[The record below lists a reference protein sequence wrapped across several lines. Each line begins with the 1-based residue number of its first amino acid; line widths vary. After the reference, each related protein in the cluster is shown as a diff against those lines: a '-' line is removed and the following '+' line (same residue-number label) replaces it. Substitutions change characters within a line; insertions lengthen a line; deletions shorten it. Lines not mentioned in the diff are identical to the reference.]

1 MQTKTYLNTEEA
13 ADYLHIKERKLYE
26 LVANGGV
33 PCSKVTGK
41 WLFPRTALDRWI
53 EAGLTMPA
61 GVSAQ
66 DAPPIMGGSH
76 DPLLEWAVRQSGSG
90 LAMLPEGSE
99 AGLERLAKYEVC
111 AAAVHLHSGSDDDD
125 QANIIGLMQSHA
137 LHDGVLVHCVKR
149 EQGLLVAPGNPLAL
163 RDVRHARES
172 KARFGLR
179 QKGAGAQLLLERLIT
194 RDGGSVTDVMAGISP
209 FATGQDLA
217 MAIRNRD
224 VDCGVATRSVAAT
237 HGLDFLPLG
246 WEYFDLAMR
255 RRSYFEPG
263 MQALLHLMRSE
274 DFQRQAR
281 HFSGYDCR
289 ETGSIRLNR

>member
-1 MQTKTYLNTEEA
+1 
-13 ADYLHIKERKLYE
+13 
-26 LVANGGV
+26 
-33 PCSKVTGK
+33 
-41 WLFPRTALDRWI
+41 
-53 EAGLTMPA
+53 MPA

-66 DAPPIMGGSH
+66 GAPPIMGGSH

-99 AGLERLAKYEVC
+99 AGLERLAKNEVC
-111 AAAVHLHSGSDDDD
+111 AAAIHLHSGGDSDD
-125 QANIIGLMQSHA
+125 QANMIGLMQSHA

-163 RDVRHARES
+163 RDVQHARDS

-194 RDGGSVTDVMAGISP
+194 RDGGSVTDLVSAVSP

-217 MAIRNRD
+217 MAIRNRE
-224 VDCGVATRSVAAT
+224 VDCGIATRSVAAT
-237 HGLDFLPLG
+237 HGLDFLPLA

-255 RRSYFEPG
+255 RRHYFEPG
-263 MQALLHLMRSE
+263 MQALLSLMRSD

-289 ETGSIRLNR
+289 ETGRIRLNR